1 MTSDVSVAEAASVR
15 RRIASNID
23 GVLLLDKPVGPSSN
37 QVLQQARRLFD
48 AKKAGHSGTLD
59 PFASGLLPI
68 SFGEATKFCGFFLD
82 ADKVYETTLSLGVRT
97 STGDITGEVV
107 ERRPVR
113 VCDEEVETVVRSFL
127 GKSRQIPPMYS
138 AIKRD
143 GVPLYKLARRGEIVA
158 REPRAI
164 QISRLQV
171 LRCAE
176 GEIDLRIQCSK
187 GTYIR
192 VLGEDIGNAL
202 GCGASLKC
210 LRRIEVAAF
219 DVSASHT
226 LDDLARLD
234 PEQRCALLLPPDAG
248 LSYMPMT
255 VCGAALVAKLRL
267 GQSVTYSGPE
277 FESAPQVRI
286 YQSEN
291 HEFIGLGRV
300 ADGNLHPARLIV
312 PASAKIA

>member
-1 MTSDVSVAEAASVR
+1 MTLAATAAD
-15 RRIASNID
+15 ASGRKRSALNID
-23 GVLLLDKPVGPSSN
+23 GVLLLDKPEGPSSN
-37 QVLQQARRLFD
+37 QALQQARRLFD

-68 SFGEATKFCGFFLD
+68 SFGEATKFCGLFLD

-97 STGDITGEVV
+97 STGDVTGEIV
-107 ERRPVR
+107 ERRSVR
-113 VCDEEVETVVRSFL
+113 VSSEQVESVVRSFL
-127 GKSRQIPPMYS
+127 GRGQQIPPMYS

-158 REPRAI
+158 REPRPIHLSA
-164 QISRLQV
+164 LQV
-171 LRCAE
+171 MRCE
-176 GEIDLRIQCSK
+176 DGEVDLRIQCSK

-226 LDDLARLD
+226 LDDIARLE
-234 PEQRCALLLPPDAG
+234 PEHRHAVLLPPDAG
-248 LSYMPMT
+248 LSYIPMT
-255 VCGAALVAKLRL
+255 VCAPDSVARVRL
-267 GQSVTYSGPE
+267 GQSVPCSSTDL
-277 FESAPQVRI
+277 ESAPLIRI
-286 YQSEN
+286 YQLEN

-300 ADGNLHPARLIV
+300 ADGNLHPTRLIV